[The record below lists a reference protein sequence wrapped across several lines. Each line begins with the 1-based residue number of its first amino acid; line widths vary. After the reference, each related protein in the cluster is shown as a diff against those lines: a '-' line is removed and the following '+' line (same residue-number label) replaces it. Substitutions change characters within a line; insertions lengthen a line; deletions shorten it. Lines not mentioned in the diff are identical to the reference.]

1 MDTQAQKIEH
11 RRYPRLHQAFP
22 VKFQLL
28 DENGEP
34 KGEIYEGFTRNVSK
48 GGMSIESRLERKKEV
63 FEFVPGKTK
72 LKLCTSILADAPPV
86 DSIATIK
93 WSTKVSE
100 PAFDVYFFGIEYD
113 QIDGA
118 QQQMIEKHV
127 NRLRRKRKFFLYFFL
142 LSAAFIIVFAYM
154 ILVPR

>member
-1 MDTQAQKIEH
+1 MNTQVQKIEH
-11 RRYPRLHQAFP
+11 RRYPRLHQAFL
-22 VKFQLL
+22 VEFQHL

-34 KGEIYEGFTRNVSK
+34 KGEIHEGFTRNVGK

-72 LKLCTSILADAPPV
+72 LKLCISIPADAPPV

-100 PAFDVYFFGIEYD
+100 PVFDVYFFGVEYD

-127 NRLRRKRKFFLYFFL
+127 NRLRRKGKFFLYFFL